1 MQCPASDVVQK
12 YILKP
17 KLPNFFDK
25 KLRREWVGFVRFI
38 PLFLRD
44 NAYPCLLVNTSN
56 TFSSTDRKRKRR
68 ATFPLI

>member
-25 KLRREWVGFVRFI
+25 KLRREWVGFIRFI
-38 PLFLRD
+38 LLFSGD
-44 NAYPCLLVNTSN
+44 NAFTCLLVNMSIP
-56 TFSSTDRKRKRR
+56 FSSTERKQKGRV
-68 ATFPLI
+68 TFPLI